1 MAKTYEGLKA
11 DANIIKNEI
20 EAQRNTAT
28 RVGTMLVDCID
39 KMEDVDNTVN
49 TRINN
54 VNNTLSGEIAGVNI
68 RITNVQKESL
78 QTITYLVEELN
89 RQLAEVQGKLVSGEN
104 IKTINGESVLGSGN
118 VSTSID
124 VSALFVVGGKMQ
136 VGGIDLLTHHLYVRT
151 ANYVSNVSVV
161 VGNKLY
167 ILEAR
172 RRESM
177 NSYNTVGV
185 KAVVTFADG
194 TGLATCID
202 VVYG

>member
-20 EAQRNTAT
+20 EAQKNTAT

-39 KMEDVDNTVN
+39 KVEDVDNTLTSKVEDVD
-49 TRINN
+49 T
-54 VNNTLSGEIAGVNI
+54 
-68 RITNVQKESL
+68 RITNAQKESL
-78 QTITYLVEELN
+78 QTITYLVDELN
-89 RQLAEVQGKLVSGEN
+89 KQLADMQKKLVSGEN

-118 VSTSID
+118 ISTSID

-151 ANYVSNVSVV
+151 KNYVSNVSVV
-161 VGNKLY
+161 VGNREY

-172 RRESM
+172 RRATM
-177 NSYNTVGV
+177 ASYDTLGV
-185 KAVVTFADG
+185 KAIVSFADG
-194 TGLATCID
+194 AGLATCID
-202 VVYG
+202 VIME

>member
-1 MAKTYEGLKA
+1 MAKTYEGLRA
-11 DANIIKNEI
+11 NANIIKNEI
-20 EAQRNTAT
+20 EAQKNTAT

-39 KMEDVDNTVN
+39 KVEEVDNTLTSKVVEVN
-49 TRINN
+49 T
-54 VNNTLSGEIAGVNI
+54 

-78 QTITYLVEELN
+78 QTITYFVDELN
-89 RQLAEVQGKLVSGEN
+89 KQLADMQKKLVSGEN

-118 VSTSID
+118 ISTSID

-177 NSYNTVGV
+177 NNYNTVGV
-185 KAVVTFADG
+185 KAVVTFADDA
-194 TGLATCID
+194 GLATCID

>member
-11 DANIIKNEI
+11 AANIIKNEI
-20 EAQRNTAT
+20 EAQKNTAT

-39 KMEDVDNTVN
+39 KMEDVDNTLTNKVEKVN
-49 TRINN
+49 
-54 VNNTLSGEIAGVNI
+54 
-68 RITNVQKESL
+68 K
-78 QTITYLVEELN
+78 
-89 RQLAEVQGKLVSGEN
+89 QLTDMQGKLVSGEN

-136 VGGIDLLTHHLYVRT
+136 VVGIDLLTHHLYVRT
-151 ANYVSNVSVV
+151 ENYVSNVSVV

-194 TGLATCID
+194 AGLATCID

>member
-11 DANIIKNEI
+11 AANIIKNEI
-20 EAQRNTAT
+20 EAQKNTAT

-54 VNNTLSGEIAGVNI
+54 VNNTLSGEIAGVDT

-151 ANYVSNVSVV
+151 NNYVSNVSVV

-194 TGLATCID
+194 AGLATCID

>member
-11 DANIIKNEI
+11 AANIIKNEI
-20 EAQRNTAT
+20 EAQKNTAT

-54 VNNTLSGEIAGVNI
+54 VNNTLSGEIAGVNT

-136 VGGIDLLTHHLYVRT
+136 VVGIDLLTHHLYVRT
-151 ANYVSNVSVV
+151 ENYVSNVSVV
-161 VGNKLY
+161 VGNRLY

-172 RRESM
+172 RRVSM
-177 NSYNTVGV
+177 NNYNTGGV

-194 TGLATCID
+194 AGLATCID

>member
-11 DANIIKNEI
+11 AANIIKNEI
-20 EAQRNTAT
+20 EAQKNTAT

-39 KMEDVDNTVN
+39 KVEDVDNTVN

-54 VNNTLSGEIAGVNI
+54 VNNTLSGEIAGVDT

-78 QTITYLVEELN
+78 QTITDLVEELN

-136 VGGIDLLTHHLYVRT
+136 VAGIDLLTHHLYVRT
-151 ANYVSNVSVV
+151 ENYVSNVSVV

-194 TGLATCID
+194 AKLATCID
-202 VVYG
+202 VIYG

>member
-11 DANIIKNEI
+11 AANIIKNEI
-20 EAQRNTAT
+20 EAQKNTAT

-39 KMEDVDNTVN
+39 KVEDVDNTLTSKVAEVD
-49 TRINN
+49 T
-54 VNNTLSGEIAGVNI
+54 

-78 QTITYLVEELN
+78 QTITYLMEELN

-124 VSALFVVGGKMQ
+124 VSALFTVGGKMQ

-151 ANYVSNVSVV
+151 ENYVSNVSVV
-161 VGNKLY
+161 VGNKEY

-172 RRESM
+172 RRATM
-177 NSYNTVGV
+177 ASYDTLGV
-185 KAVVTFADG
+185 KAIVSFA
-194 TGLATCID
+194 TGMATCID
-202 VVYG
+202 VIME